1 MFLGW
6 NELVKDKKRYILII
20 LVIILVSYLVFFL
33 TSLAYGLSTS
43 YTQAVDKWGASGII
57 LQDGANGNLSRSR
70 ISKDE
75 TLSIQSNNIEPL
87 LVGNASLEAADE
99 DVAIFGVDRDGF
111 IKPDVVEGEIFS
123 SDNEVVVDDSLK
135 SIVNLGDELKFK
147 NSDISLKV
155 VGFSS
160 NDTFQTSPVV
170 FVNQKTWEDLTVSLL
185 GATGMSGEFYNALI
199 VKSSDNPENLPD
211 GLVFQSMRD
220 FAFSLPGYR
229 PQVLTFS
236 MMIGFLIAISSFV
249 LAIFMYILTLQKKSV
264 FGILKAEGVSGW
276 YIGFSVIFQTLILTI
291 LGLLIGL
298 GLTLLSGL
306 FLADKMPFLINWLY
320 FGGIIDLFMIF
331 AVIGAMA
338 SVATVL
344 KIDPVEAIG

>member
-57 LQDGANGNLSRSR
+57 VQDGANGNLSRSR
-70 ISKDE
+70 ISKKDAVA
-75 TLSIQSNNIEPL
+75 IRGDGIEPL

-99 DVAIFGVDRDGF
+99 DVAIFGINQDGF
-111 IKPDVVEGEIFS
+111 TKPEVIEGKIFS

-147 NSDISLKV
+147 NSDISVKV
-155 VGFSS
+155 VGFSL

-170 FVNQKTWEDLTVSLL
+170 FASQKTWEDLTVSLL
-185 GATGMSGEFYNALI
+185 GVSGMNSEFYNALI
-199 VKSSDNPENLPD
+199 VKGGDKPENLPD

-236 MMIGFLIAISSFV
+236 MMIGFLIVISSFV

-264 FGILKAEGVSGW
+264 FGILKAEGVSSW
-276 YIGFSVIFQTLILTI
+276 YIGLSVIFQTLMLTI
-291 LGLLIGL
+291 LGLLAGL

-306 FLADKMPFLINWLY
+306 FLADKMPFLINWFY
-320 FGGIIDLFMIF
+320 FGGIVDLFIIF
-331 AVIGAMA
+331 VLIGAMA

-344 KIDPVEAIG
+344 RIDPVEAIG